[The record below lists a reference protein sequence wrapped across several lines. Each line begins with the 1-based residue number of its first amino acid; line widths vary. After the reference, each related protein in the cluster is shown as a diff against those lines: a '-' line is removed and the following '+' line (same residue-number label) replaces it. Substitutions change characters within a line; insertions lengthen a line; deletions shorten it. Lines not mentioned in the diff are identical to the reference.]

1 MKKLPILAATG
12 MATLLAGGLV
22 LWNGGND
29 PALAQSA
36 SGETAEQEAV
46 RARSLIQNDPVAP
59 SVAPQAHDVTVVV
72 FADYQCPF
80 CRKLHPTLET
90 LLDEDPKVKLVYRD
104 WPVFG
109 PASEEAARA
118 AIASTW
124 QGKHAEFND
133 ALMKTSGR
141 VSSES
146 IRAAA
151 DKAGVDWA
159 QLQSD
164 LVAHEDEID
173 GALRRNA
180 QYAAMLGLQGTPAL
194 LIGPYLV
201 PGAIDENGLREAV
214 SLARSDP
221 EGAGAQ

>member
-1 MKKLPILAATG
+1 MKKLPILAGIG
-12 MATLLAGGLV
+12 MATLLAGGLA
-22 LWNGGND
+22 LWSGEND
-29 PALAQSA
+29 QAQAQSL
-36 SGETAEQEAV
+36 SSDTPEQESL
-46 RARSLIQNDPVAP
+46 RARSQIQND
-59 SVAPQAHDVTVVV
+59 SVAPTIAPQGHDVTVVV

-90 LLDEDPKVKLVYRD
+90 LVDEDPKVKLVYRD

-124 QGKHAEFND
+124 QDKHAEFND
-133 ALMKTSGR
+133 ALMTMSGR

-151 DKAGVDWA
+151 DRAGVDWA

-164 LVAHEDEID
+164 LTAHKDEID

-194 LIGPYLV
+194 LVGPYLI
-201 PGAIDENGLREAV
+201 PGAIDETGLREAV

-221 EGAGAQ
+221 EGASAQ